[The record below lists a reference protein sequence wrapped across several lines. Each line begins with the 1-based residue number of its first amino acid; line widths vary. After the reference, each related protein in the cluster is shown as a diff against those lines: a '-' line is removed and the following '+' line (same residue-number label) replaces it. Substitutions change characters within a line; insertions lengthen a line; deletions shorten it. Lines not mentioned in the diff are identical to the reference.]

1 MMTNSRLTA
10 TAAVGGLMVL
20 CVSAGAGAQSATPS
34 VHRVALVASGSIGG
48 IVQDESGA
56 AVAGAVVSALGRTS
70 VSTMTDRTGR
80 FELYTLPP
88 GPYVLRAR
96 QAGFVASGGRVVEV
110 KASARV
116 DSSIALRRIASSSSV
131 VPAPP
136 PAVLAAGMGGAPQP
150 EVLPPA
156 GDQTTERAASGTATP
171 AETETTDADGRG
183 EMAWRLQHA
192 RRGVLKDL
200 TFPDDLLADNSPA
213 ATNVFSPLNL
223 FGRSGGSTAALAASF
238 LAGVPFS
245 GQVNLLTIGSVN
257 DDGPEIF
264 ARNSF
269 SRGTAYVSVG
279 APVGDADWTM
289 RGALTDGDR
298 PAWFAAA
305 AYTTRVPARN
315 RYDLGFSYSTQRY
328 DTANPATFALRDAI
342 DRGHSA
348 GAIYGFDTLA
358 LTQVVSIAYGARV
371 ERYDYLANSGLVSPR
386 IGLTISPTDHFRVS
400 ALASRRALAPGAE
413 EFLPPIQPG
422 LSLPPQRT
430 FSSLIEGQPLR
441 AEHTTHLDVEAA
453 HDVGDSTVSAR
464 VFHQHVDGQLVT
476 LFGVDSPD
484 GPGTHLGHYFVN
496 NNGNVDA
503 TGWSAEFRTALA
515 HRVHGSVEYS
525 RTRARWYPT
534 ANTAY
539 LLLLAPSTGRLES
552 ENVNNVSTKVETEVP
567 ETATRVLILYRVSNA
582 FARPVESTDRLD
594 ARFDVQ
600 IRQALPFMDFGTA
613 KWEMLFAVRN
623 FFREAEVGSSV
634 YDELLVIH
642 PPKRVVGG
650 LTMRF

>member
-1 MMTNSRLTA
+1 MMMNSRLTA
-10 TAAVGGLMVL
+10 TVGGLLVL
-20 CVSAGAGAQSATPS
+20 FVAADAGAQGAAPS
-34 VHRVALVASGSIGG
+34 VHRVALVASGSIAG
-48 IVQDESGA
+48 IVQDEAGA
-56 AVAGAVVSALGRTS
+56 AVAGALVSALGRTS
-70 VSTMTDRTGR
+70 VSTVTDTTGR
-80 FELYTLPP
+80 FELHTLPP

-96 QAGFVASGGRVVEV
+96 QTGFVASDGRVVEV
-110 KASARV
+110 RPSARV
-116 DSSIALRRIASSSSV
+116 DSSIALRRIGSSGSV
-131 VPAPP
+131 LAPSP
-136 PAVLAAGMGGAPQP
+136 VLAAGMGSAPQP
-150 EVLPPA
+150 QTLLPA
-156 GDQTTERAASGTATP
+156 GGRETTEPAASATPSP

-192 RRGVLKDL
+192 RRGVLKDV
-200 TFPDDLLADNSPA
+200 TFPDDLLAGNPPA
-213 ATNVFSPLNL
+213 PATNIFSPLNL
-223 FGRSGGSTAALAASF
+223 FGRTGGSTASLAASF
-238 LAGVPFS
+238 LTSVPFS

-257 DDGPEIF
+257 DDGPEMF

-305 AYTTRVPARN
+305 AYTTRVPARQ
-315 RYDLGFSYSTQRY
+315 RYDVGFSYSTQRY
-328 DTANPATFALRDAI
+328 DSANPATYALREATE
-342 DRGHSA
+342 RGHYA
-348 GAIYGFDTLA
+348 GALYGFDTLT
-358 LTQVVSIAYGARV
+358 LTRVLSIAYGARV
-371 ERYDYLANSGLVSPR
+371 ERYDYLESGLVSPR
-386 IGLTISPTDHFRVS
+386 IALTISPTDHFRVS

-413 EFLPPIQPG
+413 EFLPPIEPG

-430 FSSLIEGQPLR
+430 FSSLVEGQPLS
-441 AEHTTHLDVEAA
+441 AERTTHLDVEAA
-453 HDVGDSTVSAR
+453 RDVGDSTVSAR

-484 GPGTHLGHYFVN
+484 GPGAHLGHYFVSS
-496 NNGNVDA
+496 NGNVDA
-503 TGWSAEFRTALA
+503 IGWSAAFRAAALA

-534 ANTAY
+534 PDAAY
-539 LLLLAPSTGRLES
+539 AVLLAPSTGRLES
-552 ENVNNVSTKVETEVP
+552 ENVDNVSTKVETDVP
-567 ETATRVLILYRVSNA
+567 ETSTRVMIVYQVSNA

-600 IRQALPFMDFGTA
+600 VRQALHFMDFGTA
-613 KWEMLFAVRN
+613 RWEMLVAVRN
-623 FFREAEVGSSV
+623 FFREGEVGSSV